1 MIKKILLLCSFCC
14 LLNLRIQAMAPDKS
28 FFTAKW
34 EAYLQAFTQ
43 ADYATLGT
51 QFHYPVSLLLD
62 SPLILKDETSFIET
76 IKFIRENKLQPGYSY
91 SKTDSSQLTI
101 LSEST
106 CYLDVT
112 YSRFNAN
119 HQRIYQGRG
128 LYFFKK
134 INDTWKIQVNMPIQ

>member
-1 MIKKILLLCSFCC
+1 MKN
-14 LLNLRIQAMAPDKS
+14 LNTFPTKS
-28 FFTAKW
+28 FFEAKW

-62 SPLILKDETSFIET
+62 SPLILKDESSFIET
-76 IKFIRENKLQPGYSY
+76 IKFIRENKLQPGYAY
-91 SKTDSSQLTI
+91 SKTDSTQLTI
-101 LSEST
+101 LSESN

-112 YSRFNAN
+112 YSRYNEN
-119 HQRIYQGRG
+119 HQQIYQGRG

-134 INDTWKIQVNMPIQ
+134 ANDDWKISLNMAIQ